1 MLWSEEIRAS
11 YLSCLVET
19 PLPEMQHQEEIYDLL
34 GERIVKELLEFIRS
48 GTLDRSQIQKMSYK
62 MKAAIVFNH
71 CMGRQLNLIDTL
83 CRMLDYWFQNEIFSL
98 QPQEA
103 KALLVDILKDTSP
116 LIVSE
121 NIKNLA
127 KDETATLS
135 TPAREYKDVPDMLRQ
150 LNLAEL
156 IPIFIQEELNFEDI
170 ADLTNDDMIE
180 IGVSQLKQRK
190 ILLQAVEGLKHLLK
204 AN

>member
-1 MLWSEEIRAS
+1 
-11 YLSCLVET
+11 
-19 PLPEMQHQEEIYDLL
+19 MQHQKEIYDLL
-34 GERIVKELLEFIRS
+34 GERIVKELFEFIRS

-71 CMGRQLNLIDTL
+71 CMGRELNLIDTL
-83 CRMLDYWFQNEIFSL
+83 CRMFDYWFQNEIFSL

-103 KALLVDILKDTSP
+103 KALLVDILQDTSP

-127 KDETATLS
+127 KDETATS
-135 TPAREYKDVPDMLRQ
+135 ATPAKKFPAQYKDVPDMLRQ

-156 IPIFIQEELNFEDI
+156 IPNFIQEDLNFEDI

-190 ILLQAVEGLKHLLK
+190 ILLQAVEDLKKQQLEDK
-204 AN
+204 

>member
-1 MLWSEEIRAS
+1 
-11 YLSCLVET
+11 
-19 PLPEMQHQEEIYDLL
+19 MQHQREIYDLL

-48 GTLDRSQIQKMSYK
+48 GTVDRSQIQKMSYK
-62 MKAAIVFNH
+62 MKAVIVFNH
-71 CMGRQLNLIDTL
+71 CMGRELNLIDTL

-98 QPQEA
+98 QPHQA

-121 NIKNLA
+121 NIKNLT
-127 KDETATLS
+127 KDETETSSTTL
-135 TPAREYKDVPDMLRQ
+135 ARSFPVQYKDVPDMLRQ

-156 IPIFIQEELNFEDI
+156 IPIFIQEELNFEDV

-180 IGVSQLKQRK
+180 IGVSQLQQRK
-190 ILLQAVEGLKHLLK
+190 TLLQAIEDLK
-204 AN
+204 N

>member
-1 MLWSEEIRAS
+1 
-11 YLSCLVET
+11 
-19 PLPEMQHQEEIYDLL
+19 MQHQEEIYALL

-48 GTLDRSQIQKMSYK
+48 GTVDRGQIQKISYK
-62 MKAAIVFNH
+62 MKAVIVFNH
-71 CMGRQLNLIDTL
+71 CMDRQLNLIDTL

-98 QPQEA
+98 QPHQA

-121 NIKNLA
+121 NIKNLT
-127 KDETATLS
+127 KDETETSSTTL
-135 TPAREYKDVPDMLRQ
+135 ARNFPLQYKDVPDMLRQ

-156 IPIFIQEELNFEDI
+156 IPIFIQEELNFEDV

-180 IGVSQLKQRK
+180 IGVSQLQQRK
-190 ILLQAVEGLKHLLK
+190 TLLQAIEDLK
-204 AN
+204 N